1 MGSTRKRPIKP
12 GQVYQFYIKKDAT
25 PQEIEVLQEFS
36 DNGTSVYELVKLYA
50 SNKLVSEKK
59 YMDLLDKYNKS
70 LETNNKLL
78 TFLINKTF
86 SNSTDESILN
96 LGNEDNDV
104 IIPEEKIIG
113 ISNKKT
119 IKENDK
125 ILTEDAIGKVD
136 LTEDAKPNK
145 DNAIISQMKANNSI
159 LKNISK
165 QKK

>member
-25 PQEIEVLQEFS
+25 PQEIEILQEFS

-50 SNKLVSEKK
+50 SNKLISEKK
-59 YMDLLDKYNKS
+59 YIDLLDKYNKS

-86 SNSTDESILN
+86 SNPSDESILN
-96 LGNEDNDV
+96 LGNEDNDFIITKDEV
-104 IIPEEKIIG
+104 INIPNKKMSKETEKIP
-113 ISNKKT
+113 
-119 IKENDK
+119 
-125 ILTEDAIGKVD
+125 
-136 LTEDAKPNK
+136 TEDAKPSK
-145 DNAIISQMKANNSI
+145 DNAIIAQMKANNSI